1 MKHEALGEQADHQ
14 QIKAL
19 LKTKNPGWKQIR
31 LTALKMG
38 FDENTSLEFIAESV
52 GVSTKTLWRWFTT
65 LQAIRRKV

>member
-1 MKHEALGEQADHQ
+1 MKREPLGEQADHQ

-38 FDENTSLEFIAESV
+38 FDEDTSLEFIAESV
-52 GVSTKTLWRWFTT
+52 GVSTGRAGFRL
-65 LQAIRRKV
+65 